1 MYLGT
6 SSAAGSCTLCRSQ
19 VSALLR
25 ARWPALFA
33 GVGLATVGVHQF
45 HFLLVVF
52 SFSAF
57 FVFYFGGGG
66 RPRRHAYCTSQR
78 NPEHQPKKK
87 ESQNPE
93 GPFLDQFFALI
104 PNLVSDSATDQV
116 QYMNLRLKVELLCMG
131 LDLTDSRIYGNS
143 LCKVR
148 SRTTIR
154 ATP

>member
-1 MYLGT
+1 MD
-6 SSAAGSCTLCRSQ
+6 
-19 VSALLR
+19 
-25 ARWPALFA
+25 
-33 GVGLATVGVHQF
+33 
-45 HFLLVVF
+45 FLEMTQK
-52 SFSAF
+52 
-57 FVFYFGGGG
+57 Y
-66 RPRRHAYCTSQR
+66 
-78 NPEHQPKKK
+78 
-87 ESQNPE
+87 PE